1 MWNTFFGIAQ
11 GGNMR
16 VAIIGYAPDVGV
28 YIRAFEKMG
37 FSPDD
42 IIVCEHDP
50 EKLIH
55 FWSEFPQLQ
64 EVRHMHE
71 LMSYECDVAIIAVKG
86 TCLSQTLNDVRA
98 VGIQKVLFME
108 AFEFDGEDI
117 AQIFADA
124 DEHVYVTTDAFGVQ
138 EFIESCRSV

>member
-71 LMSYECDVAIIAVKG
+71 LMYYECDVAIIAVKG
-86 TCLSQTLNDVRA
+86 ARLSQTLDDVRA
-98 VGIQKVLFME
+98 VGIHNVLFME
-108 AFEFDGEDI
+108 DFELDAGDI
-117 AQIFADA
+117 AQISADN
-124 DEHVYVTTDAFGVQ
+124 EKHVSVATDASGIQ
-138 EFIESCRSV
+138 EFIESCRST